1 MNIMTKFFCFL
12 SLACCMILNAAE
24 YQNFQYEDAV
34 ALHGQNQYR
43 TWFSVASDGEY
54 SLYVDANN
62 RSREDVELLIDGKQ
76 VPSLALPKVGSDA
89 KTFRRLKLAA
99 NVPLKAGK
107 HQISIVVNNKKAT
120 LKARALLVERQT
132 FPHRWQL
139 VWSDEFDDTA
149 DQLPDREKWW
159 IEEGF
164 LRNNEAQYYTAPRL
178 ENLKVADGMLTIT
191 VRREP
196 WKNRFYNPNEKKD
209 WRYMRKTAEFTSA
222 NVNSRMAWQYGR
234 IDVRFKMTG
243 GKGLW
248 PAVWTLGEAVG
259 LGWPGQG
266 EIDIMEYFALR
277 SDRFANVLHVK
288 NHKTGK
294 HKQYGNGEVQLLDD
308 QLLDKFHIASVVW
321 DENKV
326 SWYLDGVKT
335 FEVRRDNEVGWDLE
349 NP

>member
-149 DQLPDREKWW
+149 DQL
-159 IEEGF
+159 
-164 LRNNEAQYYTAPRL
+164 L
-178 ENLKVADGMLTIT
+178 ADGE
-191 VRREP
+191 EP
-196 WKNRFYNPNEKKD
+196 SLFLHLCGRTALGFNVTGCCRGCRF
-209 WRYMRKTAEFTSA
+209 
-222 NVNSRMAWQYGR
+222 
-234 IDVRFKMTG
+234 
-243 GKGLW
+243 
-248 PAVWTLGEAVG
+248 
-259 LGWPGQG
+259 
-266 EIDIMEYFALR
+266 
-277 SDRFANVLHVK
+277 
-288 NHKTGK
+288 
-294 HKQYGNGEVQLLDD
+294 
-308 QLLDKFHIASVVW
+308 
-321 DENKV
+321 
-326 SWYLDGVKT
+326 
-335 FEVRRDNEVGWDLE
+335 
-349 NP
+349 